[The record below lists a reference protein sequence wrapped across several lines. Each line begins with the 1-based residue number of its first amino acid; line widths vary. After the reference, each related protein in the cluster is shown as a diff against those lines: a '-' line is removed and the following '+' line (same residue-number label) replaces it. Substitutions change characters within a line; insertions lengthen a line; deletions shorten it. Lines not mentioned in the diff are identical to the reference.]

1 MCGAHAQLVRGCA
14 HMCMGVRPGIHGCV
28 HDCAWVYSG
37 LLLENIVLASADFDT
52 YAIRLFLFSNQIHF
66 NVNYDDIRACVCR
79 LLDLKIIIFSCL
91 FVTQIN

>member
-52 YAIRLFLFSNQIHF
+52 YAIRLFYFLTRFISM
-66 NVNYDDIRACVCR
+66 
-79 LLDLKIIIFSCL
+79 
-91 FVTQIN
+91 

>member
-1 MCGAHAQLVRGCA
+1 MCTGVCGAHAQLVRGCA

-52 YAIRLFLFSNQIHF
+52 NAQTCIVTITKLQ
-66 NVNYDDIRACVCR
+66 
-79 LLDLKIIIFSCL
+79 LL
-91 FVTQIN
+91 VTSYSYQ